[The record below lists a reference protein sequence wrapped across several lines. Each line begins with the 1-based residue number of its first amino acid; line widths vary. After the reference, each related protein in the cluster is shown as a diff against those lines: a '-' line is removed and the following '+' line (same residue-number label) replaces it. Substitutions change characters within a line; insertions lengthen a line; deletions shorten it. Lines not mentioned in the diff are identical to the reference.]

1 MILTFYKKKK
11 TIEFYKKYIVFVENG
26 IDLLWNSNGTFDT
39 LLSIFFTSIYF
50 YCASSTFYKNS
61 YLYFSHS
68 LLNKNKY
75 FYSNFILWNKLL
87 NSFIASSLKFSNQY
101 TRLSFITTAE
111 IIKLQ
116 KDNSSLFIIRF
127 HKRKLY
133 LIKNYNYK
141 HELHSISPSKIRTH
155 PRIIVY
161 ISLFFTYINKYF
173 KLSTIMHTFLSL

>member
-1 MILTFYKKKK
+1 MIIIFYKKKK
-11 TIEFYKKYIVFVENG
+11 SIEFYKKYIVFVENG

-39 LLSIFFTSIYF
+39 LLSIFFF
-50 YCASSTFYKNS
+50 DLLLLREPFYKNS

-161 ISLFFTYINKYF
+161 ISLFSTYINKYF